1 MSANPQVTSTHP
13 PPYPSNPSPANAMS
27 AAASMPTPSPAP
39 ATSAPRN
46 PETAQLAKNAPV
58 TMPMPAPQCSPGC
71 PGAVSREQ
79 QSAAVAPKTSQP
91 IPPQV
96 HQAQNQGPPPPM
108 YAAAPPPMG
117 PQPVITN
124 VALGSQYQAELF
136 GRCARGYHEPTTKFG
151 PCGIIT
157 AIFCF
162 PIGLLCLFAD
172 RHKQCARC
180 GAHLA

>member
-1 MSANPQVTSTHP
+1 MAT
-13 PPYPSNPSPANAMS
+13 
-27 AAASMPTPSPAP
+27 AASMPIPSPAP
-39 ATSAPRN
+39 ASSTPRS
-46 PETAQLAKNAPV
+46 PETAQVSNNSPV
-58 TMPMPAPQCSPGC
+58 TMPTPSPQCSPGC

-79 QSAAVAPKTSQP
+79 QQQPQSATVAPKPSVQP
-91 IPPQV
+91 VPPQA
-96 HQAQNQGPPPPM
+96 HQAQTPSVPPPV

-151 PCGIIT
+151 PCGIIS

-162 PIGLLCLFAD
+162 PLGLICLFAD
-172 RHKQCARC
+172 THKQCSRC
-180 GAHLA
+180 GAALA